1 MTDSAIAGSRGN
13 RLFALAPRVALV
25 LLAAAVL
32 LLIAVP
38 FGWRFHLWHFR
49 LSFQM
54 VAWARDL
61 AIAAAVVAAIGILF
75 ARAALGR
82 SGKMLAAAVLV
93 VGIGMVYVPWQW
105 AQLHGG
111 PYPPIN
117 DITTDS
123 ANPPQFV
130 AALPARAAEQAV
142 SAAYGGAATAQLQ
155 QTAYPDIAP
164 AIVTAAPAEAFARA
178 LAAARAMRGWSILTG
193 DPKRGIIEASDTTF
207 YFGFT
212 DDIVIRVT
220 PDGAGSRID
229 IRSHS
234 RQGRGDFGVNAARVR
249 KYLAALKA
257 AG

>member
-1 MTDSAIAGSRGN
+1 MTDSAVASDRGR
-13 RLFALAPRVALV
+13 RLLALAPRAALV
-25 LLAAAVL
+25 LLAVAVL
-32 LLIAVP
+32 LLVAVP
-38 FGWRFHLWHFR
+38 FGWRFHLWHFG
-49 LSFQM
+49 LSFRM

-61 AIAAAVVAAIGILF
+61 AIAAAVVSAIGLIC
-75 ARAALGR
+75 ARRAIGR
-82 SGKMLAAAVLV
+82 SGRWLAACIVVIGIAV
-93 VGIGMVYVPWQW
+93 VYVPWQW
-105 AQLHGG
+105 ARLHGG

-123 ANPPQFV
+123 VNPPQFV

-142 SAAYGGAATAQLQ
+142 PAAYGGAATAQLQ

-164 AIVTAAPAEAFARA
+164 AIVAAAPAEAFARA
-178 LAAARAMRGWSILTG
+178 LAAARAMNGWTILTS
-193 DPKRGIIEASDTTF
+193 DPQKGIIEASDTTL
-207 YFGFT
+207 YYGFT
-212 DDIVIRVT
+212 DDIAIRVT

-234 RQGRGDFGVNAARVR
+234 RQGRCDLGVNAARVR

>member
-1 MTDSAIAGSRGN
+1 MTGSAVADDHGR
-13 RLFALAPRVALV
+13 RFLALTPQVALV
-25 LLAAAVL
+25 LLGIGVL
-32 LLIAVP
+32 LLLAVP

-61 AIAAAVVAAIGILF
+61 AIAAAVVAAIGLLF
-75 ARAALGR
+75 ARTAIGR
-82 SGKMLAAAVLV
+82 SGRMLAAAVLV

-105 AQLHGG
+105 SELHGG
-111 PYPPIN
+111 PFPPIN

-142 SAAYGGAATAQLQ
+142 PATYGGTATAQLQ
-155 QTAYPDIAP
+155 QSAYPDIAP
-164 AIVTAAPAEAFARA
+164 AIVAASPAEAFARA
-178 LAAARAMRGWSILTG
+178 LAAAKASDWTILTS
-193 DPKRGIIEASDTTF
+193 DPKKGIIEASDTTL

-212 DDIVIRVT
+212 DDIVIRVA

-234 RQGRGDFGVNAARVR
+234 RQGRGDWGVNAARIR

>member
-1 MTDSAIAGSRGN
+1 MMVSAIGTKRGQ
-13 RLFALAPRVALV
+13 RPLALTPRVALV
-25 LLAAAVL
+25 LLGAAAL
-32 LLIAVP
+32 LLLAVP
-38 FGWRFHLWHFR
+38 FGWRFHLWDFH

-61 AIAAAVVAAIGILF
+61 ALAAAIVAAIGLVF
-75 ARAALGR
+75 ARVAIGGR
-82 SGKMLAAAVLV
+82 GRLLAACLII
-93 VGIGMVYVPWQW
+93 VGIAIVYVPWQW
-105 AQLHGG
+105 ARLHG
-111 PYPPIN
+111 PYPTIN

-142 SAAYGGAATAQLQ
+142 SAAYGGVATAQLQ
-155 QTAYPDIAP
+155 QAAYPDIAP
-164 AIVTAAPAEAFARA
+164 VIVAAPPSTAFARA
-178 LAAARAMRGWSILTG
+178 LSAARAMRFWTILTD
-193 DPKRGIIEASDTTF
+193 DPRKGIIEASATTL

-220 PDGAGSRID
+220 PEGAGSRVD

-234 RQGRGDFGVNAARVR
+234 RQGSGDLGVNAARVR
-249 KYLAALKA
+249 TYLAALKA